1 MEGMAV
7 DKACISVGAEG
18 GLATLYASS
27 GSRSRKEV
35 EPGNKVSR
43 NAATPAT

>member
-1 MEGMAV
+1 MESMAV
-7 DKACISVGAEG
+7 DIACISAGVEG

-27 GSRSRKEV
+27 GSRSQKEV

-43 NAATPAT
+43 NAPTPAT